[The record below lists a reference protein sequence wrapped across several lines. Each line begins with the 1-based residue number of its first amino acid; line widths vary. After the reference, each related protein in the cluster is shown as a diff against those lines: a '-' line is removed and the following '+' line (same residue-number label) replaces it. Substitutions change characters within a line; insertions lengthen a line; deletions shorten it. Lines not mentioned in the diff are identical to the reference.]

1 MYIAAAIR
9 WSLVRFRVAGF
20 VIDSRVCNEF
30 WKLSDSDAT
39 KLACNLQ
46 GSSEGVRRRLQGLFR
61 EHGGESGK
69 SARAV
74 SAGFVELAGAR
85 AEARDSCKDWL
96 SLWGDDVGSLA
107 I

>member
-1 MYIAAAIR
+1 M
-9 WSLVRFRVAGF
+9 AGF

-30 WKLSDSDAT
+30 WKLTDSDAT

-46 GSSEGVRRRLQGLFR
+46 GSSERVRRRLQELFR
-61 EHGGESGK
+61 EHGGGSGR

-74 SAGFVELAGAR
+74 SAGFVKLAGAR
-85 AEARDSCKDWL
+85 SKARDSCKDWL
-96 SLWGDDVGSLA
+96 SLWSDDVGPLA